1 MINKSEELC
10 TTLSY
15 AQECH
20 EIHDFGPSQ
29 YQNSSGNNGGSGNSD
44 ADGSNAGCVF
54 IRNSCLKSDG
64 ASEAADG
71 APKLGRNANMR

>member
-1 MINKSEELC
+1 MINKSGELC

-29 YQNSSGNNGGSGNSD
+29 YENSSGNNGGNGNSD

-54 IRNSCLKSDG
+54 IRNSC
-64 ASEAADG
+64 EAADG